1 MPLVLADRVKENSST
16 TGTGTFTLTGAQ
28 IGFQSFAVV
37 GDGNTTYYTI
47 QNPGTSEWEVGI
59 GTYTSANTTITRT
72 TILASSNSNSVVSFS
87 SGTKD
92 VFVTYPAERAVYYEA
107 AGGVV
112 ISDNSTAN
120 ALRITQ
126 TGTGNALV
134 VEDSANPDATPF
146 VVDAS
151 GRLVVG
157 NTSALAATGG
167 TPNIQYVGSA
177 VPLGVF
183 AFNSTAA
190 TGAVTFARSK
200 SATIGTNAAL
210 VSGDQM
216 AVFRF
221 QGADGGTAYLDGAQ
235 ILAVADGSF
244 TPTSSPGRL
253 VFSTTADGASSP
265 TERMRIDNAGNISL
279 ASGGTVSNQRVRLAG
294 NFTQGT
300 TGSGNSYGFIQ
311 AGTVQSDVTNLF
323 VTYRSE
329 ARTAAASFALGNYW
343 HFQASQASIGAGSS
357 ISSQIGFLAE
367 NTLTGATNNYGFY
380 SNIASGTGRW
390 NFYANGTAENFFGG
404 VTTFR
409 AANAIRSEAASTQ
422 DAVVIAGRAGGTSSY
437 AVTLT
442 PATLASNTT
451 LTLPNVTDTVT
462 AIAAT
467 QTLTNKRITPRVTT
481 TTSSATPTIN
491 TDTTDQYGLTAQA
504 VDITSF
510 TTNLSGTPTDGQK
523 LWIYI
528 VGTAARAITW
538 GASFEASTVALPTT
552 TVSTNRLDVGFVWNA
567 ATSKWRCVATA

>member
-1 MPLVLADRVKENSST
+1 MST
-16 TGTGTFTLTGAQ
+16 IVTRAGKGSALTHNEVDANFTNL
-28 IGFQSFAVV
+28 
-37 GDGNTTYYTI
+37 NTDKV
-47 QNPGTSEWEVGI
+47 EK
-59 GTYTSANTTITRT
+59 
-72 TILASSNSNSVVSFS
+72 
-87 SGTKD
+87 SGTD
-92 VFVTYPAERAVYYEA
+92 P
-107 AGGVV
+107 VV
-112 ISDNSTAN
+112 ISANSSSN

-134 VEDSANPDATPF
+134 VEDSTNPDSTPF

-151 GRLVVG
+151 GRTYVG
-157 NTSALAATGG
+157 NTTSYAVGLTDTPLFQISTTNSSTAQASVGAYNNATSAGKFTFVKSRSGTNGTLGGIVASGDEIGTIAWRGDDGAGANPLLAASILAAVDG
-167 TPNIQYVGSA
+167 TP
-177 VPLGVF
+177 
-183 AFNSTAA
+183 
-190 TGAVTFARSK
+190 
-200 SATIGTNAAL
+200 GTN
-210 VSGDQM
+210 DM
-216 AVFRF
+216 
-221 QGADGGTAYLDGAQ
+221 
-235 ILAVADGSF
+235 
-244 TPTSSPGRL
+244 PGRL

-265 TERMRIDNAGNISL
+265 TERMRIDSAGRVGI
-279 ASGGTVSNQRVRLAG
+279 GTSNLAG
-294 NFTQGT
+294 TTVRIGT
-300 TGSGNSYGFIQ
+300 NITGAVTSYGLFNASQ
-311 AGTVQSDVTNLF
+311 VQSDVT
-323 VTYRSE
+323 TS
-329 ARTAAASFALGNYW
+329 ARAYST
-343 HFQASQASIGAGSS
+343 SIGTANVAFTLVSLDHYRATQGTFGASS
-357 ISSQIGFLAE
+357 TVTNQYGFTVDSS
-367 NTLTGATNNYGFY
+367 LTGATNNYGFF

-422 DAVVIAGRAGGTSSY
+422 DAIVIAGRAGGTSSY

-538 GASFEASTVALPTT
+538 GASFESSTITLPTT